1 MSIALVTLL
10 SLAILVVG
18 FLVGWLVGGIGTT
31 LSSVAFLALPVL
43 VIGFLI
49 GWLVEWIIDNQYRRL
64 RELGQASG
72 PVAVPVPVAG
82 ASAAPPADIS
92 ELTQMLRGV
101 LSERE
106 IEMGGLREN
115 LEQQAQKYDQLRA
128 RFEQYAATHP
138 DDLTVVKGIGR
149 IYQWKL
155 RDAGYSTYGQLAE
168 ADADEIRQILDVK
181 SWQKT
186 DPQSWIEQA
195 KTLIKRDDHRQEE

>member
-106 IEMGGLREN
+106 VEMGGLREN
-115 LEQQAQKYDQLRA
+115 LEEQAQKYDQLRA

-195 KTLIKRDDHRQEE
+195 KTLIKRDEHRQEE

>member
-31 LSSVAFLALPVL
+31 LSSVALLALPVL
-43 VIGFLI
+43 AIGFLI

-72 PVAVPVPVAG
+72 PVAVPVPVATS
-82 ASAAPPADIS
+82 SAAPPPDIS

-106 IEMGGLREN
+106 VEVGGLRES
-115 LEQQAQKYDQLRA
+115 LEKQGLKYDQLRA

-168 ADADEIRQILDVK
+168 ADDDEIRRVLDIK

-195 KTLIKRDDHRQEE
+195 KALIKRDEHRQEE

>member
-18 FLVGWLVGGIGTT
+18 FLVGWLVGGIGAT

-43 VIGFLI
+43 VIGFLV
-49 GWLVEWIIDNQYRRL
+49 GWLVEWIIDNQYRRM

-72 PVAVPVPVAG
+72 PVAVPVAA

-106 IEMGGLREN
+106 TEVDGLRGN
-115 LEQQAQKYDQLRA
+115 LEKQGQKYDQLRA
-128 RFEQYAATHP
+128 RFEQYAVTHP

-168 ADADEIRQILDVK
+168 ADPDEIRQILDIK

-186 DPQSWIEQA
+186 DPQSWVDQTKA
-195 KTLIKRDDHRQEE
+195 LIKRDEHKQDE